1 MRETSGGWSGGGVCG
16 TCDERLRAK
25 WERSDS
31 TQMQIMQ
38 FLIGHTGLFFP
49 FCRYAT
55 ISCLENLFAEG
66 GTRIF
71 LDLCAV
77 FVMKN
82 KCGYFVMFSQSKE
95 ARFSEN
101 ILQIIFGNNR
111 NTPTL
116 TLLLVPGT
124 LLSESYSP
132 FKYLMQ
138 TCLYPFSHYR
148 TLGQYLPSAM
158 AGVVGLKH
166 PCICGL
172 D

>member
-49 FCRYAT
+49 FRRYAT

-172 D
+172 E